1 MTLFLDEHH
10 IRRLHDAGHVT
21 MLHYVDAIE
30 RAYREQGEGR
40 VDLLPRQNF
49 WIGDANATNRG
60 PSLKLACAV
69 VPGLGVMG
77 IPMYSAGFRRGAI
90 DLWIALMSTTNGEML
105 AHMHGQLI
113 SHWKTGATAAMAT
126 RRLARPDASVVGLV
140 GTGYYAQT
148 QVLGLAAVRPIRA
161 IRCYSRGAEGR
172 ERFVAWARRALP
184 DVEVTLVASA
194 RDAVSDVDILVAV
207 TTSREPVVEGAW
219 ISPGTHCNF
228 VGMHYP
234 EAREVDS
241 AAIQRARVIVDDLA
255 QAWGEKGEI
264 MIPLARGEITKEH
277 VAGDIGS
284 VLASKVAG
292 RTSDREITAFL
303 SGGTALEYVGACAML
318 NERARE
324 AGIGQTLDVAPPAP
338 KAWA

>member
-1 MTLFLDEHH
+1 
-10 IRRLHDAGHVT
+10 
-21 MLHYVDAIE
+21 
-30 RAYREQGEGR
+30 
-40 VDLLPRQNF
+40 
-49 WIGDANATNRG
+49 
-60 PSLKLACAV
+60 
-69 VPGLGVMG
+69 
-77 IPMYSAGFRRGAI
+77 
-90 DLWIALMSTTNGEML
+90 
-105 AHMHGQLI
+105 
-113 SHWKTGATAAMAT
+113 
-126 RRLARPDASVVGLV
+126 
-140 GTGYYAQT
+140 
-148 QVLGLAAVRPIRA
+148 
-161 IRCYSRGAEGR
+161 
-172 ERFVAWARRALP
+172 
-184 DVEVTLVASA
+184 
-194 RDAVSDVDILVAV
+194 V

-264 MIPLARGEITKEH
+264 MIPFARGEIAKDH

-284 VLASKVAG
+284 VLAGTVAG

-318 NERARE
+318 NDRARE
-324 AGIGQTLDVAPPAP
+324 AGIGQTLDTAAPAP